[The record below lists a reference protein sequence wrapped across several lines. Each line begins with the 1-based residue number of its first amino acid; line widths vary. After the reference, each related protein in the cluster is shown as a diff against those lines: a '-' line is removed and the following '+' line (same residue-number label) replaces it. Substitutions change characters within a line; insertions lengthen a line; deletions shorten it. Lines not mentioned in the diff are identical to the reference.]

1 MLVDMKCPQVQIEP
15 CDEYPWGLKLRLE
28 KVQIEQLGITDLP
41 AVGSEYQIC
50 AVGRVDSV
58 SQAYRDSEESTCIEI
73 QITSLSLVN
82 DSEQTQEDQKQTPIG
97 DSIKSMLSYFESA

>member
-1 MLVDMKCPQVQIEP
+1 MLVDMKCPPVQLEQ

-28 KVQIEQLGITDLP
+28 NAEIEKLGITELP

-50 AVGRVDSV
+50 AVGRVESV

-73 QITSLSLVN
+73 QITSLSLAN
-82 DSEQTQEDQKQTPIG
+82 DAEEESEEQTEALAS